1 MGTTTAKMT
10 ERLRA
15 LVHLNENGQAPVRN
29 HLAVTGP
36 QASIERFLHSTRR
49 APDGGVELSIDGHP
63 IPVRYEERR
72 FRERTG
78 EWVLMEPGRPPART
92 HQHEEHAEASFAF
105 TSDEPVEG
113 AMSALSEDHPD
124 LELRYAWFRHRDRAD
139 DAAAGALW
147 KAGRRVAESHRA
159 ITGAADDLQMAEL
172 VGAVDALH
180 DADVAQRAG

>member
-15 LVHLNENGQAPVRN
+15 LVHLNENGHAPVRN
-29 HLAVTGP
+29 HLSVTGP
-36 QASIERFLHSTRR
+36 QPSVERFLHSTRR

-78 EWVLMEPGRPPART
+78 EWIVMEPGRPPERKSE
-92 HQHEEHAEASFAF
+92 HEEHAEASFAF
-105 TSDEPVEG
+105 TTDDPMEH
-113 AMSALSEDHPD
+113 AMAALSEDHPD
-124 LELRYAWFRHRDRAD
+124 IELRYAWLRHRDRAD

-147 KAGRRVAESHRA
+147 KAGRRISEAHRA
-159 ITGAADDLQMAEL
+159 LTAAADDLQMAEL

-180 DADVAQRAG
+180 EREAQRAV